1 MSDGSAGSIYAMG
14 APLYRAAGWSGVLPL
29 RDRQKVPLL
38 AGFTG
43 YDGVWPTEA
52 QVSEWML
59 KWPTSNLGLRVEYG
73 ILVLDVDSY
82 DGKTG
87 GATLEEAEHRWG
99 PLSSTYRSTSR
110 LGDSVSGQRFYRVP
124 LGMLFRSVI
133 EFAELGLGHIDTI
146 QPHLRVSAVW
156 PSIHPNTGEVYRW
169 YAPDGSLLPEG
180 MVPRVGNLPELP
192 TGSVEGMAK
201 DALRDEVFDGSTPN
215 RSRAMREQVN
225 QETYQRLMGMA
236 RDHTAPDRLVAARL
250 DAALA
255 DLMSGTGSRYALAR
269 DHVAALMRFRA
280 VGRAGVPTAL
290 RQLLT
295 AYVLEVG
302 DTRPALVAEAEFLR
316 FTEGAA
322 MLVAATPLTT
332 GQPDGGQPV
341 EAGVVCRVLD
351 TPSWSPTDLTEALTG
366 DTSGVTPTLFRRTDG
381 VCLFYPGMT
390 HSLHGE
396 SESGKSLIVQAECV
410 RLINLGEQVLYIDFE
425 SDEQSVVDRLVKLG
439 ADEQAVADHFHYL
452 RPEVAPTH
460 SEAER
465 AAWESTLGTEYTLAV
480 IDGVTEALTVF
491 GRGSLDNDDIAAWSR
506 EVPRKIA
513 ERTGAAVVLI
523 DHVVKNKTM
532 QGRHAIGGQAKMAAL
547 TGAAYTVEI
556 LQPLGVGMRGA
567 VGLRIGKD
575 RPGQVR
581 NQCGAFRKGD
591 RTQQAARVV
600 IDSTGEQ
607 TTVTVE
613 QWDAQAPQ
621 EVTGGEFR
629 PTVLMQRVS
638 RVMEDAAEPM
648 TKTEAVKTAGGKRES
663 VLHAFDIMVR
673 EGYLAPQ
680 GERRGYPLYV
690 SVKPYSESADLLTRR
705 HQGGELLPVL
715 RSV

>member
-1 MSDGSAGSIYAMG
+1 MVADGPHRS
-14 APLYRAAGWSGVLPL
+14 PYR
-29 RDRQKVPLL
+29 
-38 AGFTG
+38 G
-43 YDGVWPTEA
+43 Y
-52 QVSEWML
+52 L
-59 KWPTSNLGLRVEYG
+59 
-73 ILVLDVDSY
+73 
-82 DGKTG
+82 
-87 GATLEEAEHRWG
+87 
-99 PLSSTYRSTSR
+99 
-110 LGDSVSGQRFYRVP
+110 
-124 LGMLFRSVI
+124 
-133 EFAELGLGHIDTI
+133 
-146 QPHLRVSAVW
+146 
-156 PSIHPNTGEVYRW
+156 
-169 YAPDGSLLPEG
+169 
-180 MVPRVGNLPELP
+180 
-192 TGSVEGMAK
+192 
-201 DALRDEVFDGSTPN
+201 
-215 RSRAMREQVN
+215 
-225 QETYQRLMGMA
+225 
-236 RDHTAPDRLVAARL
+236 
-250 DAALA
+250 
-255 DLMSGTGSRYALAR
+255 
-269 DHVAALMRFRA
+269 
-280 VGRAGVPTAL
+280 
-290 RQLLT
+290 
-295 AYVLEVG
+295 
-302 DTRPALVAEAEFLR
+302 
-316 FTEGAA
+316 
-322 MLVAATPLTT
+322 
-332 GQPDGGQPV
+332 
-341 EAGVVCRVLD
+341 
-351 TPSWSPTDLTEALTG
+351 
-366 DTSGVTPTLFRRTDG
+366 GVTPTLFRRTDG

-648 TKTEAVKTAGGKRES
+648 TKTEAVKTAG
-663 VLHAFDIMVR
+663 A
-673 EGYLAPQ
+673 
-680 GERRGYPLYV
+680 RGSRFSMPSTSWFGRATWLPRV
-690 SVKPYSESADLLTRR
+690 SGVGIRCMSR
-705 HQGGELLPVL
+705 
-715 RSV
+715 